1 MRVLQEEPL
10 FVIEAGEGPMEI
22 PCPTAAVTI
31 LRGSGRWLTPG
42 VHVFQ
47 AVAGRPEVRMVVE
60 RLEKDRYSVFVVLD
74 SDPEDLLD
82 AIFDA
87 ERELYSRSGGL
98 PFDVR
103 VMRPGPA
110 WSPADLRTDSIC
122 HFDRADFH
130 GHA

>member
-1 MRVLQEEPL
+1 
-10 FVIEAGEGPMEI
+10 
-22 PCPTAAVTI
+22 
-31 LRGSGRWLTPG
+31 
-42 VHVFQ
+42 
-47 AVAGRPEVRMVVE
+47 MVVE

-130 GHA
+130 GHV